1 MKVKILKKE
10 DIDRAIA
17 DEFINL
23 IKRKP
28 NAVLGLATGSSPLGV
43 YKLLVE
49 AYEKGEIPVGAVIV
63 KDNTS

>member
-28 NAVLGLATGSSPLGV
+28 NAVLGCDILEGNLTFLIGFNEEFV
-43 YKLLVE
+43 DTKR
-49 AYEKGEIPVGAVIV
+49 
-63 KDNTS
+63 